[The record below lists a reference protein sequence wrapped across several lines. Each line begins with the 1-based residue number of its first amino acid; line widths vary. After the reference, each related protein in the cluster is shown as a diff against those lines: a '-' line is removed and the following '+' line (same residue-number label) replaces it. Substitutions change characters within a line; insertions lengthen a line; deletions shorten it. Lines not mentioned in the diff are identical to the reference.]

1 MAALLPSVGVVV
13 AERATGL
20 GKEDVVEAGSEM
32 CIRDSLEVGRVEC
45 AHQRWHRRLAAVD
58 VEADQAVLGAGLTD
72 EGQRLQ
78 LREGVLVLTLQGQ
91 GDGVAGD
98 LTLECVGRTLDD
110 DAAVV
115 DDGHAVA
122 ERVRLLEV
130 VGRQEHRGPAV
141 AQLADLRP
149 EVRPGLGI
157 EAGGGLVE
165 KDKAGPVHQ
174 ADGDVETAPLA
185 ARVRLR
191 LAGRA
196 ALDLEGLEQLSG
208 TDLGLALAHP
218 VEAPLEH
225 KLAAPRLDDVAA
237 ARLADVA
244 DAASHQASLGEQVGA
259 RDHGLTA
266 RRREQGRE
274 HAQRR
279 RLARAVGAEEAED
292 LAVAHLEVDATHGL
306 DGASAAG
313 GERAPKPA
321 RANGDAAVGCESGVF
336 RGGDGRGH
344 ECSPR
349 EVLAI
354 SVSGRCV
361 SQWRRPALM
370 SSITTRHQASSASCR
385 RRPSSASRR
394 KTRGRPTSSIS
405 IRSAAWPP
413 AMMPSRRTTRAP
425 RAWETRLMGNTPTSD
440 MAAVNTGWPAT
451 GDSISSQTQ
460 AAISSRPSSVMP

>member
-244 DAASHQASLGEQVGA
+244 DAATHQASLGEQVGVGSVA
-259 RDHGLTA
+259 SMLSVVGSLAALGPRKPKISPLRTSRSTPRTA
-266 RRREQGRE
+266 STVAPPRVVNVRRS
-274 HAQRR
+274 RR
-279 RLARAVGAEEAED
+279 VRMATPPSGARA
-292 LAVAHLEVDATHGL
+292 
-306 DGASAAG
+306 
-313 GERAPKPA
+313 
-321 RANGDAAVGCESGVF
+321 
-336 RGGDGRGH
+336 
-344 ECSPR
+344 
-349 EVLAI
+349 
-354 SVSGRCV
+354 
-361 SQWRRPALM
+361 
-370 SSITTRHQASSASCR
+370 ASSAGAMAVVMNAVLVRSWRFPYRAGVSPSGGDR
-385 RRPSSASRR
+385 R
-394 KTRGRPTSSIS
+394 
-405 IRSAAWPP
+405 
-413 AMMPSRRTTRAP
+413 
-425 RAWETRLMGNTPTSD
+425 
-440 MAAVNTGWPAT
+440 
-451 GDSISSQTQ
+451 
-460 AAISSRPSSVMP
+460 